1 MIGKWLTLMRDI
13 APQDSRIGFLYYPQT
28 APFARYDLDT
38 FRAASPTLA
47 IEAIDAPVHSTE
59 AIGTKR
65 S

>member
-28 APFARYDLDT
+28 APVARYDLDT

-47 IEAIDAPVHSTE
+47 IEAIDAPMHSTE